1 MENKN
6 NPITNVRVC
15 DEHEKYFTI
24 LICWRF

>member
-6 NPITNVRVC
+6 NPITNVC